1 MQKKH
6 TFVLLVIALLS
17 ASAGCTANRATAN
30 VAAGIELGKLKN
42 FYVMPWQD
50 DMETCDLIK
59 NNLFNR
65 GYILTSGP
73 QNPPPYQADAVVTYE
88 SRWTWDITMYM
99 LELTIYFRDPI
110 NNFAMA
116 AGNSLHGSLTRKSP
130 KEMVDEV
137 LTSIFSTE

>member
-1 MQKKH
+1 
-6 TFVLLVIALLS
+6 
-17 ASAGCTANRATAN
+17 
-30 VAAGIELGKLKN
+30 
-42 FYVMPWQD
+42 
-50 DMETCDLIK
+50 METCDLIK